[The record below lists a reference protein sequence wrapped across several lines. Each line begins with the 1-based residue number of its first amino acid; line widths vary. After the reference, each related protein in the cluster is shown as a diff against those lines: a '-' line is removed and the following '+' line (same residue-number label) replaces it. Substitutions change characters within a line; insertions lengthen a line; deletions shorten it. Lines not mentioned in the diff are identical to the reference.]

1 MAKKKSIEMKHSLEP
16 ENLEMQID
24 RMKFKEI
31 MYNLLSNAIKFTPQ
45 KGEVEVTSKVVDNK
59 VQIDVSDTGIGIPEE
74 KYEEIFDPFTQA
86 DFSSTR
92 KFGGTGLGLALVKK
106 YVEMHGG
113 DITLKSEVGVGSTFT
128 ITIPIT

>member
-1 MAKKKSIEMKHSLEP
+1 MKHSLEP